1 LVKRNYYDKLIQNYE
16 EGINNLSNNIKL
28 MNNFAIDQYWDKL
41 QLEDKWYLVTPLT
54 VTQKPDYS
62 DIEKRPI
69 NYNNLMLD
77 LEKTK
82 LRQLQYIKELKKLPN
97 PMNSILYNK

>member
-1 LVKRNYYDKLIQNYE
+1 MDF
-16 EGINNLSNNIKL
+16 
-28 MNNFAIDQYWDKL
+28 FAIDQYWHKL

-62 DIEKRPI
+62 DIEKRTI
-69 NYNNLMLD
+69 NYNYVMLD
-77 LEKTK
+77 LEKEK
-82 LRQLQYIKELKKLPN
+82 LRQLQYVKEQKKLPN